1 MIIFNLFKFQLFSQL
16 YPPQEG
22 NTIMGTEDDYEKA
35 KQFLNEN
42 KLNSVGTL
50 SKTEWDVASKTH

>member
-1 MIIFNLFKFQLFSQL
+1 
-16 YPPQEG
+16 
-22 NTIMGTEDDYEKA
+22 MGTEDDYEKA

>member
-1 MIIFNLFKFQLFSQL
+1 L

-22 NTIMGTEDDYEKA
+22 NKKMGTEDEYEKA

-42 KLNSVGTL
+42 KIPNIGTL
-50 SKTEWDVASKTH
+50 SKSEWEVASKTNLK